1 MNDTPQQPVPSDAVR
16 RLDRLVGTWTVTGG
30 AEGTV
35 TYTWLDG
42 GHFLLQNVDLTQ
54 DGQPVRGLEVIGH
67 ERKFGAEPST
77 DIRTRYYDSAGNTFD
92 YVYELTGDELTIWAG
107 ERDSPAYFRG
117 EFTADGDTLEGAW
130 VYPGGGGYE
139 STMRR
144 QRP

>member
-1 MNDTPQQPVPSDAVR
+1 
-16 RLDRLVGTWTVTGG
+16 VTGG

-77 DIRTRYYDSAGNTFD
+77 DIRTRYY
-92 YVYELTGDELTIWAG
+92 
-107 ERDSPAYFRG
+107 SPAYFRG